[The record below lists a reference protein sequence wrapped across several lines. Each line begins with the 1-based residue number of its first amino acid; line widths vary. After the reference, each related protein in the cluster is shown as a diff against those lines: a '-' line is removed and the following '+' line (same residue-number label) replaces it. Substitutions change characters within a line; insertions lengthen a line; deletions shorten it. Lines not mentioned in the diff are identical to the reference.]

1 MSGLVSSVLDS
12 FFKREYSI
20 LKNGRELLS
29 FQTFVSLDSSFD
41 ANTVTQPVE
50 QGAFFSA
57 NKTASPASYSVEL
70 TLQGTDLEI
79 MQAIAVLEAEVK
91 DASLIQIL
99 TPFYVTPNVTVVKM
113 AWVHKESVGI
123 LAVSLQLQEIKEVTA
138 EYTNTEVK
146 PVSKG
151 QAKNGSDVSTQN
163 GGKVQ
168 PKKPRQSVL
177 TQMGL

>member
-1 MSGLVSSVLDS
+1 MSGLISSVLNS
-12 FFKREYSI
+12 FFKKEYSI

-57 NKTASPASYSVEL
+57 NKVAGPATYSVEL
-70 TLQGTDLEI
+70 TLQGSNLEI
-79 MQAIAVLEAEVK
+79 MQAITILETEVK

-99 TPFYVTPNVTVVKM
+99 TPFYVTPNATVVKM
-113 AWVHKESVGI
+113 AWVHKETVGM
-123 LAVSLQLQEIKEVTA
+123 LAVSLQLQEVKEVEA

-151 QAKNGSDVSTQN
+151 QAKNGSDVSTKN

-168 PKKPRQSVL
+168 PKEPRQSVL
-177 TQMGL
+177 TQLGL